1 MLSKTEA
8 GWRHPF
14 LFLTQAPCYLQERS
28 LYPNLS
34 PVFVATEQQ
43 ISLPDLALVASEAEA
58 HGSHRTVTNEK
69 IS

>member
-43 ISLPDLALVASEAEA
+43 ISLDIWLW
-58 HGSHRTVTNEK
+58 
-69 IS
+69 